1 MKITAVTFSLVL
13 VLALGSQCAE
23 SCPGF
28 YIVFGHLA
36 SKNPD
41 ALKWAMA
48 PYHPTKT
55 EEKALLKIQ
64 ECYKKA
70 GMFSVLLDGT
80 VMAKMLFS
88 PECLADL
95 RLNILS
101 HG

>member
-28 YIVFGHLA
+28 YAVFGA
-36 SKNPD
+36 VVTRNPD
-41 ALKWAMA
+41 ILKLAMS

-55 EEKALLKIQ
+55 EEKGLLKIQ
-64 ECYKKA
+64 ECYKKCGLFA
-70 GMFSVLLDGT
+70 VFKDIFLLT
-80 VMAKMLFS
+80 HIIFS